1 MIAYLQGTIIFRGGD
16 FVVLD
21 ANGVGYKV
29 FLTEKTLS
37 NLPKNDEFLKLY
49 TYFHLREETAEIYGF
64 LTYGEL
70 QLFETLNNVSG
81 IGPRTALILSSFG
94 SLEQLKAIIDRQ
106 DAKALQ
112 NIKGIGTKKLQKI
125 ALEIT
130 GKITE
135 MGMRPSVLP
144 AEEEAVGALISLGF
158 SRQQAK
164 AALADVAKEIQDP
177 QERLKEALKLLGRY
191 AK

>member
-164 AALADVAKEIQDP
+164 AALAGVAKEIQDP

>member
-1 MIAYLQGTIIFRGGD
+1 
-16 FVVLD
+16 VLD